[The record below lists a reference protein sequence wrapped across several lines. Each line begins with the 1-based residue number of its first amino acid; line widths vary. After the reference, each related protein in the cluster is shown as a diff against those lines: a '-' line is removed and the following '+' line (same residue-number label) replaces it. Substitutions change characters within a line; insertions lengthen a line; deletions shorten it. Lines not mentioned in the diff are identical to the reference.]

1 MLKVEDFFDMK
12 NKVLSFDIAHWYE
25 SYKFRN
31 IPYWK
36 NVNHSDVKI
45 IEQIIEILLETSNK
59 ATFFV
64 TGKFAFENKKLINKA
79 YLNGIEIA
87 SHSFQHNL
95 LTNMNKKEIYD
106 DLKKSKDTLEDIIG
120 SRIYGFRAPKWSV
133 NYNNQN
139 YVYEIL
145 NKLGFKYDSSIFPF
159 NFNHGPFKEEC
170 LKKFEIE
177 NEDFY
182 VLPITTLNLCGLR
195 IPQGGFYFR
204 ILPSFLSELSFK
216 NSDKMNKYT
225 HLFLHPYD
233 LDPYVP
239 WVKKAPL
246 RVNLF
251 KKYNTKNS
259 FKNLNKILIKNKFY
273 KVYDYILSKKDIN
286 N

>member
-1 MLKVEDFFDMK
+1 MN
-12 NKVLSFDIAHWYE
+12 NKVLSFDIEHWYE
-25 SYKFRN
+25 SYRYRN
-31 IPYWK
+31 IPQWRD
-36 NVNHSDVKI
+36 VNHSDTNAIENI
-45 IEQIIEILLETSNK
+45 IEALLETNNK

-64 TGKFAFENKKLINKA
+64 TGKFAVENKNLIKKA
-79 YLNGIEIA
+79 HSNGIEIA

-95 LTNMNKKEIYD
+95 LTDMNSKEMYN
-106 DLKKSKDTLEDIIG
+106 DLKKSKDVLEEIIG
-120 SRIYGFRAPKWSV
+120 SKIYGFRAPKWSV
-133 NYNNQN
+133 NYKNQK

-145 NKLGFKYDSSIFPF
+145 NKLGFKYDSSIFPY
-159 NFNHGPFKEEC
+159 NFNHGPFKDEN
-170 LKKFEIE
+170 LQKFEIGKKKI
-177 NEDFY
+177 Y
-182 VLPITTLNLCGLR
+182 VLPVTTLKLLGLR

-204 ILPSFLSELSFK
+204 ILPLFISELSLK

-233 LDPYVP
+233 IDPYVP

-273 KVYDYILSKKDIN
+273 KVYDYILSKKI
-286 N
+286 